1 MGLGSH
7 SIDAASFT
15 SLRLGSGA
23 LTLVVLVRLFA
34 RGGAVPRA
42 GAVSAGALFGYAI
55 AFSFAYDTLSTGTG
69 ALILFGSVQVTM
81 LMWALRQGEQLSA
94 LAWLGFVMAALG
106 LLVLVFPGL
115 SAPSALGATLMALAG
130 VAWGVYSLL
139 GRGSRAPIADTA
151 RSFAWAT
158 PMSLGVSLLN
168 LESASLSRDG
178 VLLALASGV
187 VTSGGGYAIW
197 HAALSRLGATR
208 AAALQL
214 LVPVLAALGGVLLLS
229 ETLTRR
235 LVVAAL
241 LVVGGVG
248 LVVAV
253 RARTSRRT

>member
-1 MGLGSH
+1 
-7 SIDAASFT
+7 
-15 SLRLGSGA
+15 
-23 LTLVVLVRLFA
+23 
-34 RGGAVPRA
+34 
-42 GAVSAGALFGYAI
+42 
-55 AFSFAYDTLSTGTG
+55 
-69 ALILFGSVQVTM
+69 
-81 LMWALRQGEQLSA
+81 
-94 LAWLGFVMAALG
+94 
-106 LLVLVFPGL
+106 L
-115 SAPSALGATLMALAG
+115 SAPSPLGATLMALAG

-187 VTSGGGYAIW
+187 VTSGVGYAIW